1 MTAYKEDQGR
11 LARMFAFWAV
21 AFMTL
26 FGCTWLHGMLVQTQ
40 SLRDPLGGTRIPIVA
55 VDLNIAFL
63 ISFVLFA
70 AAIVLLA
77 RWMRKPKVADLLI
90 DTEAELRKVTWPKSQ
105 EVVNSSLVVI
115 VFVVLLLGFLAGVD
129 AILARVVAYLIFGTG

>member
-21 AFMTL
+21 AFMIL
-26 FGCTWLHGMLVQTQ
+26 FGCTWLHGMLVQAR
-40 SLRDPLGGTRIPIVA
+40 SLRDPLGGTRIPVVA

-63 ISFVLFA
+63 ISFALFA
-70 AAIVLLA
+70 VTIFFLA

-105 EVVNSSLVVI
+105 EVVNSSIVVI

-129 AILARVVAYLIFGTG
+129 AILARVVDYLIFGTG